1 MVIRY
6 MSLSAEPNEHKFETA
21 IGTYQSINK
30 NQIEDDDIRV
40 KNVLPEACV
49 EHVPKFRFMG
59 IPCWNKKV
67 SKNENLFDKL
77 AYLLTVY
84 QLVFS

>member
-21 IGTYQSINK
+21 IGTYQSINE

-40 KNVLPEACV
+40 KNVLPE
-49 EHVPKFRFMG
+49 EHLNVWRIYDFG
-59 IPCWNKKV
+59 Y
-67 SKNENLFDKL
+67 EE
-77 AYLLTVY
+77 
-84 QLVFS
+84 